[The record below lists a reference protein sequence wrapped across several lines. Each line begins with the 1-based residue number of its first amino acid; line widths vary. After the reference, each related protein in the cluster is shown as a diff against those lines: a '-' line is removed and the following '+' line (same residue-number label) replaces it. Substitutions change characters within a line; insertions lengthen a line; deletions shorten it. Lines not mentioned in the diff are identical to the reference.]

1 MNIVSQEFVK
11 NVQAVEIEARKKV
24 EQINNMPVANRVDC
38 DKMTEWLKTLVVFIK
53 QVTKTKK
60 EQQEPYKSQI
70 DIINKAYKPAEEF
83 LHLAE
88 TTARDKINAYLV
100 EERKI
105 KEAEARKIEEQR
117 RKEAEKELKKLDRQD
132 AKADKYDDATAQA
145 IHDSIADKKAEILA
159 KATESVEINQA
170 NDTSSVRMI
179 WDFNVV
185 DLSKVPVEYLTI
197 NTTAV
202 REAIRNGSR
211 EIAGLEIFQKPV
223 VAIK

>member
-1 MNIVSQEFVK
+1 MTTEIQRIVEP
-11 NVQAVEIEARKKV
+11 VEIDARKKI
-24 EQINNMPVANRVDC
+24 EQINNMPVANRVDY
-38 DKMTEWLKTLVVFIK
+38 DKATEWLKAVTIVRKDFEKVQKEKIAPFKAEIDGIK
-53 QVTKTKK
+53 DMFKK
-60 EQQEPYKSQI
+60 PLELLTQ
-70 DIINKAYKPAEEF
+70 
-83 LHLAE
+83 AE
-88 TTARDKINAYLV
+88 TIARDKINAYLV

-159 KATESVEINQA
+159 KATEAVEINQA

-202 REAIRNGSR
+202 REAIRNGKR
-211 EIAGLEIFQKPV
+211 EIAGLEIYQKPV

>member
-1 MNIVSQEFVK
+1 MKDS
-11 NVQAVEIEARKKV
+11 
-24 EQINNMPVANRVDC
+24 
-38 DKMTEWLKTLVVFIK
+38 L
-53 QVTKTKK
+53 
-60 EQQEPYKSQI
+60 
-70 DIINKAYKPAEEF
+70 
-83 LHLAE
+83 
-88 TTARDKINAYLV
+88 
-100 EERKI
+100 
-105 KEAEARKIEEQR
+105 
-117 RKEAEKELKKLDRQD
+117 LKKLDRQD

-145 IHDSIADKKAEILA
+145 IRDSIADKKAEILA

-211 EIAGLEIFQKPV
+211 EIAGLEIYQKPV